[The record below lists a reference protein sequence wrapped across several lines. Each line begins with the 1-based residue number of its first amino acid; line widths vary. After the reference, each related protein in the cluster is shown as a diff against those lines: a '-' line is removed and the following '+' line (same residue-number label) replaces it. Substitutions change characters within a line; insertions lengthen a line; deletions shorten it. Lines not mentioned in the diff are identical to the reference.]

1 MEETNNKKKLII
13 GIIIGLL
20 LVGLIGGFIYLK
32 KRSITI
38 GEITTFEGCS
48 KAGYPILETY
58 PRQCQMPD
66 GRTFSEKIEVATPM
80 PEEIC
85 ENLCGDGI
93 CQEIVCLGSGCPCL
107 ETAENCPIDCEK
119 GVEYPLIK

>member
-1 MEETNNKKKLII
+1 MDETNSKKKLII

-20 LVGLIGGFIYLK
+20 IVGLGIGIFIYS
-32 KRSITI
+32 KRSVTI
-38 GEITTFEGCS
+38 SEISSFEECV

-58 PRQCQMPD
+58 PRQCKAPD
-66 GRTFSEKIEVATPM
+66 GRVFSEKIEVATTT

-93 CQEIVCLGSGCPCL
+93 CQEIVCLGSGCPCA
-107 ETAENCPIDCEK
+107 ETPENCPIDCGPK
-119 GVEYPLIK
+119 AKPAPIK